1 MKKLTLALAMC
12 TVVLA
17 VAPALAHHSFAMFEN
32 TKEVSV
38 EGKVKSFAY
47 TNPHAWL
54 YVDVTAEGTTTTW
67 GFELGAPTL
76 LQRQKIF
83 ATSFKPGDTVKVS
96 AAPMRDGRPGGM
108 FIRATKQD
116 GTLIGRPAQP
126 PQPAQPKQAQ

>member
-1 MKKLTLALAMC
+1 MSKLIVALVVSA
-12 TVVLA
+12 VVLA
-17 VAPALAHHSFAMFEN
+17 ATPAVAHHSFAMFE
-32 TKEVSV
+32 TSKEVSV
-38 EGKVKSFAY
+38 EGKVKSFAF

-54 YVDVTAEGTTTTW
+54 YVDVTADGKTTTW

-83 ATSFKPGDTVKVS
+83 PTTFKPGDTVKID

-116 GTLIGRPAQP
+116 GSLIGRPKQP
-126 PQPAQPKQAQ
+126 PAPPAQ

>member
-1 MKKLTLALAMC
+1 
-12 TVVLA
+12 
-17 VAPALAHHSFAMFEN
+17 MFEN

-54 YVDVTAEGTTTTW
+54 YVDVTADGKTTTW

-83 ATSFKPGDTVKVS
+83 PSSFKPGDTVKID
-96 AAPMRDGRPGGM
+96 AAPMKDGRPGGM

-116 GTLIGRPAQP
+116 GTLVGR
-126 PQPAQPKQAQ
+126 PKQAEPKQAE